1 MDSSTIVVMARRNR
15 HRASSRNYQKKN
27 SSSFEE
33 NGNQSENDLSAAPVE
48 QPPFHVDKGKLRDE
62 ALERAKNRPIRERIL
77 AFFRRQQSKDYKELI
92 INTEALER
100 RVAMMENGIL
110 QAFDIERLDKERM
123 VGAIFKGKVQNLEA
137 GLKAAFVD
145 IGQEKNAFLHYWDML
160 PGANN
165 DPSVEIV
172 RENKKKSKGRNE
184 AKSVSDIPR
193 VFPIGSEIVVQIT
206 KAQIGSKGPRTTTNL
221 SLPGRFLVLMPYA
234 GQCGIS
240 RKIEER
246 SERTRIKRIIG
257 NLPLREGMGVIVRTA
272 GQNKPERFF
281 VRDLHILMQQWDQ
294 IEAKIK
300 SEKEPTLLYEEPDLI
315 GLTAR
320 DFLTDD
326 IDRVQVDNQ
335 ADFNR
340 LIETIQ
346 KVSPKSKSKVSFFD
360 EEIPIFQR
368 FNVERQIEQTFMR
381 RVLLPSGGEIVMEET
396 EALVSIDVN
405 TGSHKGDR
413 KDGKN
418 FILQANI
425 EAAVEVARQMRL
437 RNLGG
442 LVIVDFIDMKSKGD
456 QKKVFQKMKSA
467 MADDKSKH
475 NILPIS
481 QLGIMQITRQRHDES
496 NSSGVYEP
504 CPYCKGRGIVKSP
517 RSVSIEIQRLITNAV
532 RAQITDNSESNPKIK
547 VFLHPRTLR
556 RLRGP
561 DSSLIKRL
569 ELNYNLEINFEA
581 AETYHIE
588 NYKIIDEVSGKEIR

>member
-1 MDSSTIVVMARRNR
+1 MARKNR
-15 HRASSRNYQKKN
+15 HRTSYKSKRHNHSQ
-27 SSSFEE
+27 E
-33 NGNQSENDLSAAPVE
+33 LSAEEHAENNLSLAPVE
-48 QPPFHVDKGKLRDE
+48 KPPILIDKKELRDA
-62 ALERAKNRPIRERIL
+62 ALERAKNRPIRERIM
-77 AFFRRQQSKDYKELI
+77 AFFRREKNQDYKEII

-110 QAFDIERLDKERM
+110 QGFDIERLDKDRM

-165 DPSVEIV
+165 DPSIEIV
-172 RENKKKSKGRNE
+172 RENKKKSTGKNE

-193 VFPIGSEIVVQIT
+193 VFPIGSEIVIQIT

-240 RKIEER
+240 RRIEDKAER
-246 SERTRIKRIIG
+246 KRLKRIIG
-257 NLPLREGMGVIVRTA
+257 NLSLREGMGVIIRTV

-281 VRDLHILMQQWDQ
+281 VRDLHLLMQQWDQ
-294 IEAKIK
+294 IEARIK
-300 SEKEPTLLYEEPDLI
+300 NEKDPCLLYEEPDLI

-326 IDRVQVDNQ
+326 VDRVQIDNE
-335 ADFNR
+335 ADYSR

-346 KVSPKSKSKVSFFD
+346 RISPKSKAKVALFK

-381 RVLLPSGGEIVMEET
+381 RVKLPSGGEIVMEET
-396 EALVSIDVN
+396 EALVSIDIN
-405 TGSHKGDR
+405 TGSHKGSR

-418 FILQANI
+418 FILQANL
-425 EAAVEVARQMRL
+425 EAAVEVSRQMRL

-442 LVIVDFIDMKSKGD
+442 LVIIDFIDMKNRGD
-456 QKKVFQKMKSA
+456 QRKVFQKMKSA
-467 MADDKSKH
+467 MADDKAKH

-481 QLGIMQITRQRHDES
+481 ELGIMQITRQRHDES
-496 NSSGVYEP
+496 NASGVYES
-504 CPYCKGRGIVKSP
+504 CPYCKGRGIVKSS
-517 RSVSIEIQRLITNAV
+517 RSISIEIQRIVSNAV
-532 RAQITDNSESNPKIK
+532 RRIKSEDSGAIKLK
-547 VFLHPRTLR
+547 VFLHPSVLR

-561 DSSLIKRL
+561 DSSLLLKL
-569 ELNYNLEINFEA
+569 EKNYDLEINFEA
-581 AETYHIE
+581 AESYHME
-588 NYKIIDEVSGKEIR
+588 NYKVVNENTGKEIR

>member
-1 MDSSTIVVMARRNR
+1 MARRNR

-27 SSSFEE
+27 SSSSEE

-62 ALERAKNRPIRERIL
+62 ALARAKNRPIRERIL

-246 SERTRIKRIIG
+246 SERTRIKRI
-257 NLPLREGMGVIVRTA
+257 
-272 GQNKPERFF
+272 
-281 VRDLHILMQQWDQ
+281 
-294 IEAKIK
+294 
-300 SEKEPTLLYEEPDLI
+300 LY
-315 GLTAR
+315 
-320 DFLTDD
+320 
-326 IDRVQVDNQ
+326 
-335 ADFNR
+335 
-340 LIETIQ
+340 
-346 KVSPKSKSKVSFFD
+346 
-360 EEIPIFQR
+360 
-368 FNVERQIEQTFMR
+368 
-381 RVLLPSGGEIVMEET
+381 
-396 EALVSIDVN
+396 
-405 TGSHKGDR
+405 
-413 KDGKN
+413 
-418 FILQANI
+418 
-425 EAAVEVARQMRL
+425 
-437 RNLGG
+437 
-442 LVIVDFIDMKSKGD
+442 
-456 QKKVFQKMKSA
+456 
-467 MADDKSKH
+467 
-475 NILPIS
+475 
-481 QLGIMQITRQRHDES
+481 GI
-496 NSSGVYEP
+496 Y
-504 CPYCKGRGIVKSP
+504 
-517 RSVSIEIQRLITNAV
+517 
-532 RAQITDNSESNPKIK
+532 
-547 VFLHPRTLR
+547 
-556 RLRGP
+556 
-561 DSSLIKRL
+561 
-569 ELNYNLEINFEA
+569 
-581 AETYHIE
+581 
-588 NYKIIDEVSGKEIR
+588 